1 MMRKAT
7 LVAAILA
14 IAPVAATAKTPPQ
27 EAKALVAKAMKAHE
41 QGDYATAL
49 QNLQAAYEKDPQPEL
64 LYAIAQVHVK
74 LLQCKE
80 AITYY
85 EQFLATNPSE
95 AAAKDTREAIDTCK
109 AQLPPEPPPPPPPEP
124 EPKPLPPP
132 PPPPPPPS
140 LPWYRDAI
148 GAGLIGGGLI
158 AAGAGVFVYVSAR
171 KDLDDAEAANDHEA
185 YTDLVDGARSK
196 RVLSVVLIGGGA
208 ALVGYGVTRIVMKQP
223 TESEP
228 QLSIAPTRG
237 GGIVSWGGA
246 F

>member
-1 MMRKAT
+1 MKQAI
-7 LVAAILA
+7 LVAALLAPA
-14 IAPVAATAKTPPQ
+14 IAHAKTPKQ

-49 QNLQAAYEKDPQPEL
+49 QSLQDAYAKDPQPEL

-80 AITYY
+80 AIDFY

-95 AAAKDTREAIDTCK
+95 AAAKDTREAIDTCR
-109 AQLPPEPPPPPPPEP
+109 AQLPPDPPPPPPPEP
-124 EPKPLPPP
+124 VRPP

-148 GAGLIGGGLI
+148 GAGLVGGGI
-158 AAGAGVFVYVSAR
+158 VAVGAGVFVYISAR
-171 KDLDDAEAANDHEA
+171 KDLDDAERATDHAA

-208 ALVGYGVTRIVMKQP
+208 ALVGYGVTRIVMRQP
-223 TESEP
+223 METEP
-228 QLSIAPTRG
+228 RLSIVPARG

>member
-1 MMRKAT
+1 MMKAA
-7 LVAAILA
+7 LVAALLT
-14 IAPVAATAKTPPQ
+14 IAPAVALAKTPQQ
-27 EAKALVAKAMKAHE
+27 ESKVLVAKAMKAHE
-41 QGDYATAL
+41 AGDYAGAL
-49 QNLQAAYEKDPQPEL
+49 TNLMAAYDKDPQPEL

-109 AQLPPEPPPPPPPEP
+109 AQLPPDPPPPPPEP
-124 EPKPLPPP
+124 VKAPP

-148 GAGLIGGGLI
+148 GAGLVGGGLI
-158 AAGAGVFVYVSAR
+158 VAGAGVFVYVSAR
-171 KDLDDAEAANDHEA
+171 KDLDDAEDATDHGV

-208 ALVGYGVTRIVMKQP
+208 ALIGYGVARIVMRKATAE
-223 TESEP
+223 TET
-228 QLSIAPTRG
+228 QLSVAPTHG
-237 GGIVSWGGA
+237 GGIVTWGGA

>member
-1 MMRKAT
+1 MMKAT
-7 LVAAILA
+7 FIAAFLAVA
-14 IAPVAATAKTPPQ
+14 PTVALAKTPQQ

-41 QGDYATAL
+41 KGDFATAL
-49 QNLQAAYEKDPQPEL
+49 TNLQAAYEKDPQPEL

-74 LLQCKE
+74 LMQCKE
-80 AITYY
+80 AISFY

-95 AAAKDTREAIDTCK
+95 AAAKDTREAIDVCK

-124 EPKPLPPP
+124 AQPP

-148 GAGLIGGGLI
+148 GAGLVGSGLI
-158 AAGAGVFVYVSAR
+158 AAGAGVFVYISAR
-171 KDLDDAEAANDHEA
+171 KDLDDAEDATDHA
-185 YTDLVDGARSK
+185 VYTDLVDGARSK

-208 ALVGYGVTRIVMKQP
+208 ALIGYGVTRIVMRKP
-223 TESEP
+223 TENEP
-228 QLSIAPTRG
+228 AIAITPTSG
-237 GGIVSWGGA
+237 GGIVTWGGA